1 MDALDGWRAGRVHVG
16 RHRWVL
22 GLRKGPL
29 GQRHLAGRLR
39 SHFWGWREPL
49 RLALWVVT
57 AIALPS
63 LLKATRQH
71 TGESPHKQA
80 SPPAAGPPRLVCDR
94 EAKPPN
100 LPFHQSCQGSVS
112 CDRHLGFGNI
122 FEI

>member
-49 RLALWVVT
+49 RLALRVVT

-80 SPPAAGPPRLVCDR
+80 FPPRSRATQVSVQPR
-94 EAKPPN
+94 SKATKPAISPE
-100 LPFHQSCQGSVS
+100 LP
-112 CDRHLGFGNI
+112 RKRLM
-122 FEI
+122 